1 MPRFP
6 FKRSVGQDLRDL
18 FGHDRI
24 KDQERGLG
32 YSSISPGE
40 GSSEVLDAA
49 GNTVAHFGHAA
60 GKAGFLIPDG
70 AGWQTVQEHTAAAN
84 AVLSGRLDDHAARI
98 GAAENDITA
107 AEGRLDSHASR
118 IGAAEND
125 INAVESVN
133 ATQNGRLDDHASRIG
148 ASENDITDIKTGAT
162 PLQSPTLVTPK
173 LSGIT
178 AGAQDSTWVPLLI
191 NKSTGALRAYGD
203 PIG

>member
-6 FKRSVGQDLRDL
+6 FRRSVGQDLRDL
-18 FGHDRI
+18 FGHDRL
-24 KDQERGLG
+24 KATARGLG

-40 GSSEVLDAA
+40 GAIGILDAA
-49 GNTVAHFGHAA
+49 DQPVAVYGHYA
-60 GKAGFLIPDG
+60 GKVGFLVPDG

-107 AEGRLDSHASR
+107 AETRLDAHGTR
-118 IGAAEND
+118 LGF
-125 INAVESVN
+125 VESDITSIEGVN

-148 ASENDITDIKTGAT
+148 ASENDITDIKTGVT